1 MLKPTHSVE
10 ELSEQSVTEQIW
22 QKEQQEEATLHTT
35 ITLTAIPTHPL
46 HAVTA
51 VLQVA
56 HHQVHQI
63 ILQAVPVNLVL
74 LMIVAVHQ
82 VVVVVQNQV
91 KEVVKS
97 NSRY

>member
-51 VLQVA
+51 VLQAA
-56 HHQVHQI
+56 HHQAV
-63 ILQAVPVNLVL
+63 LQAA
-74 LMIVAVHQ
+74 VAVAQASEVH
-82 VVVVVQNQV
+82 VAVAAVISEAEDKFEI
-91 KEVVKS
+91 KEL
-97 NSRY
+97 RD